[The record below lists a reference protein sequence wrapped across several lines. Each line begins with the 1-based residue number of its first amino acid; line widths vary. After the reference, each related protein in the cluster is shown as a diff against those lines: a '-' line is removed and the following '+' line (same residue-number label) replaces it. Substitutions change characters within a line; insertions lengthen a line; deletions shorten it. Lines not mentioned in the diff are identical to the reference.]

1 MAMAPRTAP
10 ARQNLPQESD
20 SFIGRE
26 RDLGDL
32 LRLLAAD
39 RVVTLCGV
47 GGVGKTR
54 LALRV
59 AAHATAAFRDGVWLA
74 EMAGV
79 STPHEIAARV
89 AAAVGVTEETGRP
102 LAETLRDA
110 LRTRR
115 VLLILDDCTRAA
127 ADVAELGA
135 ALTGACPEVT
145 LLITAGAP
153 LGLPGEAVWHVPPLA
168 LPGEEGDPRE
178 AEAVR
183 LFLDR
188 ARTADPDFSA
198 DPESVASA
206 TRICRLLD
214 GVPLALELVAAWLR
228 RMPVRRAEALLAE
241 ALHPSG
247 APPPGP
253 REEPPH
259 MRRAEPPRPREAE
272 PARPAPRARL
282 LRAALEQSHALL
294 GEEERVL
301 LRRLSVF
308 ADWTLES
315 AERVCPDPALP
326 EDAVLD
332 LVSSLAERSLIAL
345 TREFQGRVRYRL
357 PGVVRAFAAE
367 RLAAAGEEEA
377 VRLRHRDHML
387 RITEEMGA
395 SSVAGR
401 LMPWAE
407 RFAQWLLASVEYDD
421 IRAALHW
428 TAGRR
433 DTEEGLRF
441 CAALRP
447 YWGTGYHFTEG
458 MGWTERFLAMPGGSA
473 AVRARASVSAAELSW
488 ARGDLDSARHHGRTA
503 LSLAEEVGDES
514 AEAAALNILA
524 LAALR
529 SGTAEEAAG
538 RLERTLA
545 LARRTGDLWNE
556 AIALSTQ
563 GALAARHGDFAEADA
578 LYNAALMIL
587 RGMDHRW
594 GVGVSLLGQATAA
607 ERQNDI
613 AVADRC
619 YRESLDIQRDIGAA
633 PELARCLF
641 GVGRVAHAF
650 GATSQ
655 AYDYLA
661 EGLLLSQSTGQR
673 AGVAVG
679 LASIARVA
687 AGAGEV
693 RGGCILAGAAAALR
707 ERAEPGRAP
716 RPLAVK
722 GEELGIDSETLS
734 SLLRE
739 GRRLPVDEAVALAL
753 RITETGRLP
762 RQRQPERKGPRP
774 TRRALTPRE
783 REIARL
789 VARGMGNRE
798 ISERLYITPATVAR
812 HVANINRK
820 LGFHS
825 RKQIAAWIAKASLSD

>member
-54 LALRV
+54 LALKV

-74 EMAGV
+74 EMSGV
-79 STPHEIAARV
+79 STPHEVAARV

-127 ADVAELGA
+127 ADAAGLGA
-135 ALTGACPEVT
+135 ALTRSCPDVT
-145 LLITAGAP
+145 LLITADAP
-153 LGLPGEAVWHVPPLA
+153 IGLPGEAVWHVPPLA

-198 DPESVASA
+198 DPEAVAA
-206 TRICRLLD
+206 AARICRSLD

-228 RMPVRRAEALLAE
+228 RMPVHRAEALLAE

-247 APPPGP
+247 APPGA
-253 REEPPH
+253 RG
-259 MRRAEPPRPREAE
+259 AEPPRPREAE
-272 PARPAPRARL
+272 PDRAAPRARL

-294 GEEERVL
+294 GAEERVL

-315 AERVCPDPALP
+315 AERVCPDAGLP
-326 EDAVLD
+326 ESAVLD
-332 LVSSLAERSLIAL
+332 LVSSLAEWSLIAL

-357 PGVVRAFAAE
+357 PGAVRAFAAE

-395 SSVAGR
+395 SSVGGR

-407 RFAQWLLASVEYDD
+407 RFAHWLLASVEYDD
-421 IRAALHW
+421 IRAVLHW
-428 TAGRR
+428 TAERR
-433 DTEEGLRF
+433 DTEEGLRL

-458 MGWTERFLAMPGGSA
+458 MGWTERFLAMPGGSGP
-473 AVRARASVSAAELSW
+473 VRARASVTAAELSW
-488 ARGDLDSARHHGRTA
+488 ARGDLDSALHHGRTA
-503 LSLAEEVGDES
+503 LRLAEDAGDDPT
-514 AEAAALNILA
+514 AAAALNMLA

-529 SGTAEEAAG
+529 SGEPEEAAG
-538 RLERTLA
+538 HLERTLA
-545 LARRTGDLWNE
+545 LARRSGDLWNE
-556 AIALSTQ
+556 AIALSTR
-563 GALAARHGDFAEADA
+563 GALAARHGNFAEADA
-578 LYNAALMIL
+578 LYSAALMIL

-594 GVGVSLLGQATAA
+594 GVGVSLIGQATAA
-607 ERQNDI
+607 ERQSDI

-619 YRESLDIQRDIGAA
+619 YRESLDIQREIGAA

-641 GVGRVAHAF
+641 GVGRIAHAF
-650 GATSQ
+650 GSTSQ

-673 AGVAVG
+673 TGVAAG

-687 AGAGEV
+687 AGSGEV

-707 ERAEPGRAP
+707 ERAEPGRPP
-716 RPLAVK
+716 RPPAVK
-722 GEELGIDSETLS
+722 GEEFGIDSGTLS

-739 GRRLPVDEAVALAL
+739 GRRLPVDEAVGLAL

-762 RQRQPERKGPRP
+762 RQRQPERKGPRS

-798 ISERLYITPATVAR
+798 ISERLFITPATVAR

-825 RKQIAAWIAKASLSD
+825 RKQIAAWVTRSPLPE

>member
-59 AAHATAAFRDGVWLA
+59 AVHATAAFRDGVWLA

-79 STPHEIAARV
+79 STPHEVAARV

-135 ALTGACPEVT
+135 ELTGSCPDVT
-145 LLITAGAP
+145 LLITADAP

-198 DPESVASA
+198 DPEAVAA
-206 TRICRLLD
+206 AARICRELD

-228 RMPVRRAEALLAE
+228 RMPVHRAEALLGAS
-241 ALHPSG
+241 LHPSG
-247 APPPGP
+247 TPPSRG
-253 REEPPH
+253 
-259 MRRAEPPRPREAE
+259 RAEPPRPREGE
-272 PARPAPRARL
+272 PARSAPRARL

-315 AERVCPDPALP
+315 AERVCPDADLP
-326 EDAVLD
+326 ESAVLD

-345 TREFQGRVRYRL
+345 TREFQGRARYRL
-357 PGVVRAFAAE
+357 PGAVRAFAAE

-377 VRLRHRDHML
+377 VRLRHREHML
-387 RITEEMGA
+387 RITEEMGS
-395 SSVAGR
+395 SSVGGR

-407 RFAQWLLASVEYDD
+407 RFAHWLLASVEYDD

-428 TAGRR
+428 TAERR
-433 DTEEGLRF
+433 DAEEGLRL

-458 MGWTERFLAMPGGSA
+458 MGWTERFLAMPDGSGP
-473 AVRARASVSAAELSW
+473 VRARASVTAAELSW
-488 ARGDLDSARHHGRTA
+488 ARGDLDSALHHGRTA
-503 LSLAEEVGDES
+503 LRLAEDAGDDPT
-514 AEAAALNILA
+514 AAAALNMLA

-529 SGTAEEAAG
+529 SGAAEEAAG
-538 RLERTLA
+538 HLERTLA
-545 LARRTGDLWNE
+545 LARRSGDLWNE
-556 AIALSTQ
+556 AIALSTR
-563 GALAARHGDFAEADA
+563 GALAARGGNFTEADA
-578 LYNAALMIL
+578 LYSAALMIL

-594 GVGVSLLGQATAA
+594 GVGVSLIGQATAA
-607 ERQNDI
+607 ERQHDI

-619 YRESLDIQRDIGAA
+619 YRESLDIQREIGAA

-641 GVGRVAHAF
+641 GVGRIAHAF

-687 AGAGEV
+687 AGSGEV

-716 RPLAVK
+716 RPPAVQ
-722 GEELGIDSETLS
+722 GEELGIAPGTLS

-739 GRRLPVDEAVALAL
+739 GRRLPVDEAVGLAL

-762 RQRQPERKGPRP
+762 RQRQPERKGPRS
-774 TRRALTPRE
+774 TRRVLTPRE

-798 ISERLYITPATVAR
+798 ISERLFITPATVAR

-825 RKQIAAWIAKASLSD
+825 RKQIAAWVAASPLSE